1 MNAIFK
7 KKICIETVVDA
18 IVFNAFISSGRKHL
32 HTDLENVRT
41 IKRVKNKS
49 NTERL
54 NYVLKKE
61 RKRDLAG
68 LFFLFF
74 FSLSTK
80 GNSHQHHSGDKHYEI
95 RMCYEV

>member
-18 IVFNAFISSGRKHL
+18 IVFNAFISSGRKYL
-32 HTDLENVRT
+32 HIDLENVRT
-41 IKRVKNKS
+41 IKGVKNKS
-49 NTERL
+49 NAEQL
-54 NYVLKKE
+54 NYVWKKE

-74 FSLSTK
+74 FFHFPPK
-80 GNSHQHHSGDKHYEI
+80 EI
-95 RMCYEV
+95 LTSIILVISIMK